1 MEQASLELLISEA
14 KLEAVEKALHKA
26 FKTTK
31 VENIVLL
38 TGGLSGALVYKIT
51 VSGKPYVLRLVMQI
65 DAFNDPV
72 RQYTCM
78 NLAAEAGIAPHVYYS
93 NAQDAVSITDFIET
107 RPLSEHFTSPNELL
121 PELVK
126 IIQSI
131 HSTPLFPK
139 LVNYLDGIDM
149 FIQNFKA
156 SGLLPERAT
165 EEHFRYYSQIQNVYP
180 RYDGDVVSSHNDLN
194 PNNILFDGKK
204 IWIIDWE
211 AAFQNDRYVDLANIA
226 NRFVTNEMQEEI
238 YLKAYFGN
246 SLDEY
251 KRARL
256 FLMQQVCHMFYALG
270 FLQYAAASRP
280 PDSTCSDSMDTPR
293 LRDFHQQVRTGNVSL
308 TTHEGQ
314 LLYGK
319 VRLNEALYNM
329 KTPRFAESIDLIK

>member
-1 MEQASLELLISEA
+1 M
-14 KLEAVEKALHKA
+14 
-26 FKTTK
+26 
-31 VENIVLL
+31 NI
-38 TGGLSGALVYKIT
+38 
-51 VSGKPYVLRLVMQI
+51 
-65 DAFNDPV
+65 
-72 RQYTCM
+72 
-78 NLAAEAGIAPHVYYS
+78 AAEAGIAPHVYYS
-93 NAQDAVSITDFIET
+93 HTEDAVSITDFIET

-126 IIQSI
+126 IIKSI

-139 LVNYLDGIDM
+139 LVNYLDGIDL
-149 FIQNFKA
+149 FIQNFKT
-156 SGLLPERAT
+156 SGLLAESAT
-165 EEHFRYYSQIQNVYP
+165 EEHFKYYSQIQKAYP
-180 RYDGDVVSSHNDLN
+180 RYDGDIVSSHNDLN

-211 AAFQNDRYVDLANIA
+211 AAFQNDRYVDLANVA
-226 NRFVTNEMQEEI
+226 NRFVTNEMEEEI
-238 YLKAYFGN
+238 YLKAYFGD

-251 KRARL
+251 KHARL

-280 PDSTCSDSMDTPR
+280 PDSTCSDSMDTPG
-293 LRDFHQQVRTGNVSL
+293 LRDVHEQVRTGKISL

-329 KTPRFAESIDLIK
+329 KTPRFASSINKLA

>member
-1 MEQASLELLISEA
+1 M
-14 KLEAVEKALHKA
+14 
-26 FKTTK
+26 
-31 VENIVLL
+31 
-38 TGGLSGALVYKIT
+38 
-51 VSGKPYVLRLVMQI
+51 
-65 DAFNDPV
+65 
-72 RQYTCM
+72 
-78 NLAAEAGIAPHVYYS
+78 
-93 NAQDAVSITDFIET
+93 
-107 RPLSEHFTSPNELL
+107 
-121 PELVK
+121 
-126 IIQSI
+126 
-131 HSTPLFPK
+131 
-139 LVNYLDGIDM
+139 DGIDL

-156 SGLLPERAT
+156 SGLLPESVT
-165 EEHFRYYSQIQNVYP
+165 EEHFRYYSQIQKAYP
-180 RYDGDVVSSHNDLN
+180 RYDGDIVSSHNDLN

-226 NRFVTNEMQEEI
+226 NRFVTNEREEEI
-238 YLKAYFGN
+238 YLKAYFGD

-251 KRARL
+251 KHARL

-293 LRDFHQQVRTGNVSL
+293 LRDVHEQVRTGKISL
-308 TTHEGQ
+308 TTHEEQ